1 MSLNYEKLSPALEK
15 ELKQKFKNSNFPTP
29 IRRNEKTDIA
39 TAIRPAY
46 IRDVEKII
54 HSPFYNRYTDKTQ
67 VFSFYKNDDISRR
80 AFHVQLVSR
89 IARDIGRILDL
100 NLDLIEAIALGHDIG
115 HTPFGHAG
123 ERILKKLYFEHTGRF
138 FNHNVHSVRV
148 LDKIFNLNLTLQT
161 LDGVLCHNGELEL
174 KEYKPSVLNGF
185 DEFDQKFEGCYEDEA
200 VIKTLIPS
208 TLEGC
213 VVRVCDIIAYIGK
226 DRQDAVK
233 TNIIEN
239 ESVFDD
245 GVIGRHNANMI
256 NNLLVNIIENS
267 YGKNHLQMDDEHFAA
282 LKESKASNS
291 KMIYRNDEQD
301 KKYDTIVA
309 PMFERIYEKL
319 LLDLKSGK
327 KNSVIFKHHVEFV
340 EEYNKYRN
348 SYDYLSKN
356 SYDDIVTDFIASMT
370 DDYIIDLYKFLF
382 NENSGAEYFS
392 YFLDVE

>member
-1 MSLNYEKLSPALEK
+1 M
-15 ELKQKFKNSNFPTP
+15 
-29 IRRNEKTDIA
+29 
-39 TAIRPAY
+39 
-46 IRDVEKII
+46 
-54 HSPFYNRYTDKTQ
+54 
-67 VFSFYKNDDISRR
+67 
-80 AFHVQLVSR
+80 
-89 IARDIGRILDL
+89 
-100 NLDLIEAIALGHDIG
+100 
-115 HTPFGHAG
+115 
-123 ERILKKLYFEHTGRF
+123 
-138 FNHNVHSVRV
+138 
-148 LDKIFNLNLTLQT
+148 
-161 LDGVLCHNGELEL
+161 
-174 KEYKPSVLNGF
+174 
-185 DEFDQKFEGCYEDEA
+185 
-200 VIKTLIPS
+200 
-208 TLEGC
+208 
-213 VVRVCDIIAYIGK
+213 VRVCDIIAYIGK

>member
-15 ELKQKFKNSNFPTP
+15 ELKQKFKSSNFPTP

-89 IARDIGRILDL
+89 IARDIGRVLDL

-233 TNIIEN
+233 TYIIEN

>member
-89 IARDIGRILDL
+89 IARDIGRVLDL